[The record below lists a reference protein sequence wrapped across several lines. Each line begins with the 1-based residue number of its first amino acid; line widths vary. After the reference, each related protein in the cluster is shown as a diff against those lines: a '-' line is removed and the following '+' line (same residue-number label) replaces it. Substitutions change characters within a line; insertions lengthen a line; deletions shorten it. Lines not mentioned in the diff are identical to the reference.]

1 MLIITEEL
9 DMITLTDSA
18 VNRIKEIVAKR
29 GSGVGLRIG
38 VTESGCSGYS
48 YALDYA
54 ETVNE
59 GDIVVEQGDA
69 KVVIDEKSMP
79 LLSEMELDFVKEGL
93 NQSFKFNN
101 PNVVSSCGCGE
112 SFSVTK

>member
-1 MLIITEEL
+1 
-9 DMITLTDSA
+9 MITLTPTA
-18 VNRIKEIVAKR
+18 VERVREMVAKKE
-29 GSGVGLRIG
+29 SAIGLRIG

-48 YALDYA
+48 YALDFA
-54 ETVNE
+54 DSVADTDTVIE
-59 GDIVVEQGDA
+59 QDGVKVIVDNDSLPFLDDMQ
-69 KVVIDEKSMP
+69 
-79 LLSEMELDFVKEGL
+79 LDFVKQGL

>member
-1 MLIITEEL
+1 
-9 DMITLTDSA
+9 MIKLTQSA
-18 VNRIKEIVAKR
+18 VNRVRDMVTKR
-29 GSGVGLRIG
+29 GSGIGLRIG

-54 ETVNE
+54 EVVADD
-59 GDIVVEQGDA
+59 DIVIEQDGIT
-69 KVVIDEKSMP
+69 VVVDKQSMP
-79 LLSEMELDFVKEGL
+79 ILDEMELDFVKDGL

-101 PNVVSSCGCGE
+101 PNVVSACGCGE

>member
-1 MLIITEEL
+1 
-9 DMITLTDSA
+9 MIKLTASA
-18 VNRIKEIVAKR
+18 VDRVRDVLKKR
-29 GSGVGLRIG
+29 ENVIGLRVG

-54 ETVNE
+54 ETLNDDDTVIEQDGVKVVVNE
-59 GDIVVEQGDA
+59 I
-69 KVVIDEKSMP
+69 SMP
-79 LLSEMELDFVKEGL
+79 MLDDVELDFVKQGL
-93 NQSFKFNN
+93 NQTFKFNN

>member
-1 MLIITEEL
+1 MIKLTETAVARVR
-9 DMITLTDSA
+9 DMVT
-18 VNRIKEIVAKR
+18 KR
-29 GSGVGLRIG
+29 GSGIGLRIG

-54 ETVNE
+54 ETVAEN
-59 GDIVVEQGDA
+59 DIVIEQDGV
-69 KVVIDEKSMP
+69 KVVIDQASMP
-79 LLSEMELDFVKEGL
+79 VLDEMELDFVKQGL

-101 PNVVSSCGCGE
+101 PNVISSCGCGE